1 MFHRLVVI
9 KLQLMLR
16 NIITRFIQR
25 YKGDFNPFTLFQL
38 EYLRDHMATHSAEK
52 RFECRVC
59 HKKFQT
65 MRVMKKHEKTHKV
78 SMKYFLLLWIL
89 F

>member
-1 MFHRLVVI
+1 MLMGDLSRVLSCSIEHCGADILVSEPV
-9 KLQLMLR
+9 
-16 NIITRFIQR
+16 
-25 YKGDFNPFTLFQL
+25 YPFQL

-78 SMKYFLLLWIL
+78 SLLPPASEG
-89 F
+89 